1 MTFRAYIR
9 AVRANISLG
18 WALDGNWAPPLVYLL
33 VTLTAPISG
42 VLMLIYMY
50 KIVLGGGSDPFF
62 LAFMLTG
69 AAAFMFV
76 RLSLAAAGM
85 VVVEDREHY
94 RMFRYIYSA
103 PAPFPLQI
111 LGRVLP
117 KVGIAAIAAV
127 VPFIAGRVFFN
138 LPFNRA
144 GIDWEMLLTSLL
156 IALFG
161 MGAMGWMLASLML
174 LIDRMGWVF
183 AEGIAGLLFLLTG
196 AVIPLDIIP
205 APLALIGK
213 STPIA
218 YWIDLWRLAVY
229 GDAVKLALQSSS
241 IPELWNRLL
250 TSTII
255 WLVFAIMWNIAA
267 DKLARRWGRI
277 ERETFY

>member
-1 MTFRAYIR
+1 
-9 AVRANISLG
+9 
-18 WALDGNWAPPLVYLL
+18 
-33 VTLTAPISG
+33 
-42 VLMLIYMY
+42 
-50 KIVLGGGSDPFF
+50 
-62 LAFMLTG
+62 
-69 AAAFMFV
+69 
-76 RLSLAAAGM
+76 
-85 VVVEDREHY
+85 
-94 RMFRYIYSA
+94 
-103 PAPFPLQI
+103 
-111 LGRVLP
+111 
-117 KVGIAAIAAV
+117 
-127 VPFIAGRVFFN
+127 
-138 LPFNRA
+138 
-144 GIDWEMLLTSLL
+144 
-156 IALFG
+156 LFG